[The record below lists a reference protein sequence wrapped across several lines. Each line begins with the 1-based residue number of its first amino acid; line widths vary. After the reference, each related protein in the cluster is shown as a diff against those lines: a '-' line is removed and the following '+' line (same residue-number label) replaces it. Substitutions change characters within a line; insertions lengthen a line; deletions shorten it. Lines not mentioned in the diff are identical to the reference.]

1 MNKPTTQGGDTWEA
15 QIKKNTV
22 SLAYWTGAWL
32 VSMALA
38 AFGPKLL
45 WDQDTVF
52 TVLAIGVNLVVG
64 IGMILANKR
73 HLQGLDELQKKVTL
87 EAMALALGVGL
98 VGGLSYSLL
107 DTSNIISSHAQIS
120 HLVIL
125 ISLTYL
131 AGIIVGNRRYR

>member
-1 MNKPTTQGGDTWEA
+1 MNKPTTQGGNWEA

-38 AFGPKLL
+38 AYGPKLL

>member
-1 MNKPTTQGGDTWEA
+1 MNKPTTHGGTWEA

>member
-1 MNKPTTQGGDTWEA
+1 MNKPTTQGRTWEA

-38 AFGPKLL
+38 AYGPKLL